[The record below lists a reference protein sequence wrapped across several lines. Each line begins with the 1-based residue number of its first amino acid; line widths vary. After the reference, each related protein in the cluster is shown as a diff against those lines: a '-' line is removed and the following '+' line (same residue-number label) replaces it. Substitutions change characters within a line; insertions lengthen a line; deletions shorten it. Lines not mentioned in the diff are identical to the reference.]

1 MRRGNTHHHATP
13 QVQSASTAEGLNRMI
28 DLYMENVASPGSQLE
43 LEIRFGTMGFR
54 TLTHNDHANVID
66 RLLSAGYRPIGTG
79 DYHLRIHY
87 ENAGANASKHAMS
100 NNRFEIDGMAQIQK
114 YCTTNELDTD
124 ISYGPNRA
132 RCTRKMDAFVNGAPV
147 RPVKFKD
154 FNFKV
159 SLQRETGLHMES
171 AEIGRVIRAWPQTKK
186 SFRYMKRTSFE
197 HPESPIRFD
206 ISVVKES
213 KRLPPPNSWM
223 METTY
228 TFDQADVINSPPK
241 YEIEIEIDNRRVG
254 PGKFVDTPKALA
266 FLVRRA
272 IKVVL
277 SGLQGTNFPVPY
289 SEIQAVSNS
298 YHQLLYRNH
307 DKRQR
312 HDPEGGAGRRPD
324 DSESSSSSSSSSTS
338 SSSDSGSDD
347 DGNEKRGP
355 QRKQGTQG
363 NQERDKDNDKDKD
376 KDKKNV
382 RLTTK
387 DFIGPSSV
395 TLQRVN
401 VSSKYDRDRHD
412 RETSVPNIRHNYT
425 VTDKADGQRKL
436 LFVNG
441 TGRMYLI
448 DTAMNVQFTGLVC
461 RDDKLYWSLLDG
473 EHILHGKN
481 GDYINMYA
489 AFDIYFIRKIDI
501 RHLALAFQH
510 DDYANTNTTNFRL
523 HYLTTFM
530 MDTANAFQSVEPGAG
545 APMRIVPKRFRVAGK
560 HNPNEIFECC
570 TDILNQIQDGGF
582 VYNTDG
588 LIFTPAD
595 TGVGMF
601 RAGGR
606 PQMHRF
612 TWPLSF
618 KWKPVSHNTID
629 FLVTTDKNDDQ
640 SDTIY
645 QKPNPVTC
653 SDAPVIK
660 YKTLTLRV
668 GYTDRDGCANPLH
681 TVLDGVSKVAANSRM
696 ALPDEP
702 PKAAVPFFPTTPYDP
717 SAHICNVALHNVNG
731 IYQMRTESGDGFTD
745 KSVVEFRYDKTRE
758 PGMRWIPIKVRHDKT
773 LARETGNA
781 FRVANDNWYSIHYPV
796 EERMLRADAAGTA
809 TSPIDE
815 TSEEYETGIYY
826 QRNRTDAAHGR
837 GTKRATT
844 TAATGVSGATGAT
857 ATSAAG
863 SGLVDISSTQPM
875 RDFHN
880 KFVKRTLI
888 SAVAKPGKTLIDF
901 ACGKGGDISK
911 WIDAG
916 LRFVF
921 GIDVS
926 EDNITNHY
934 DGAYARYITYAK
946 CHVDAVT
953 YDGERKIPYAVF
965 SKGDCGAVIR
975 TAANTATAGQQGQ
988 QQHQRQDQESD
999 ARSLGVDVHQAIK
1012 QTVFGER
1019 PHDAKLIGKELSTYY
1034 GIGREGFDVSSIQ
1047 FGLHYFW
1054 KDVKTL
1060 HTFMRNVSECT
1071 KVGGHFIGTCYDGR
1085 RVFDMLKQYNT
1096 RIPLRFE
1103 DEKGRIILSIL
1114 KRYAKDAYF
1123 DDETCLGYAI
1133 DVFGESINATHTE
1146 YLVNMVYLER
1156 IMRNY
1161 GFELVPQADAQR
1173 DLMLP
1178 NGMGSFAELFD
1189 MMTQYYEYFEPSI
1202 AYFPKDAG
1210 RAAESPLEGVLPR
1223 EVALAK
1229 RKRDKEIALKNREY
1243 EKRLKSQSA
1252 LGVDNR
1258 RAAGD
1263 ASDDDDDDD
1272 DDDYEDDAGAARGKG
1287 RGPRVTYT
1295 TGYGAYNNALPI
1307 NANSDVLYYNPR
1319 GKAAEMND
1327 TLKTMSFLNNYFVF
1341 RKIQHVDAQSVSDAF
1356 IKNDGMIMMDQAQQ
1370 EQQEQHHQSQTQQ
1383 EQQQQQQP
1391 KDKASG
1397 SQRVKKQIDGVIYVM
1412 DAMTGELYKPGH
1424 LKTCIGVLIVSAN
1437 GKKKEIEFTND
1448 DYAAQHKLQKEKT
1461 AKKHKDDVPKEDA
1474 PKETG
1479 DEGNGDEP
1487 EKEKKKRPKKMDK
1500 KEKE

>member
-1 MRRGNTHHHATP
+1 MRRGNTHTTAHASQARAAP
-13 QVQSASTAEGLNRMI
+13 VQSASTAEGLNRMI

-54 TLTHNDHANVID
+54 TLTHNDHSNVID
-66 RLLSAGYRPIGTG
+66 RLLSAGYQPIGTG

-87 ENAGANASKHAMS
+87 ENASNTNANAAAATTKHVMS
-100 NNRFEIDGMAQIQK
+100 NNRIEIDGMAQIQK

-147 RPVKFKD
+147 RPVKFND

-159 SLQRETGLHMES
+159 SLQRETGLHLES

-223 METTY
+223 METAY

-241 YEIEIEIDNRRVG
+241 YELEIEIDNRRVG

-298 YHQLLYRNH
+298 YHYLLYRTH

-312 HDPEGGAGRRPD
+312 HDPEARAEGGAGRRPD
-324 DSESSSSSSSSSTS
+324 ADAESDSNSDSDSKSSSG
-338 SSSDSGSDD
+338 SGSDSEP
-347 DGNEKRGP
+347 EKGRGR
-355 QRKQGTQG
+355 QRD
-363 NQERDKDNDKDKD
+363 QE

-382 RLTTK
+382 RLMTR

-401 VSSKYDRDRHD
+401 VSSKYDRDRHS

-510 DDYANTNTTNFRL
+510 DDQSNTNTTNFRL

-530 MDTANAFQSVEPGAG
+530 LDSANAFQSVEPGAG

-560 HNPNEIFECC
+560 TDPNEIFACC

-601 RAGGR
+601 RTGGR
-606 PQMHRF
+606 PEMRRF

-640 SDTIY
+640 SDIIY
-645 QKPNPVTC
+645 QKPSTVTC
-653 SDAPVIK
+653 SDEPVIK

-668 GYTDRDGCANPLH
+668 GYNDRDGCPNPLH
-681 TVLDGVSKVAANSRM
+681 TVLDGVSKVAAHSRM

-717 SAHICNVALHNVNG
+717 TAHICNIVMHNVNG
-731 IYQMRTESGDGFTD
+731 IYQMRTESGDVFTD

-773 LARETGNA
+773 LARESGNA

-796 EERMLRADAAGTA
+796 EERMLRTDSNAFA
-809 TSPIDE
+809 TSSSVDE

-826 QRNRTDAAHGR
+826 QRTHTGR
-837 GTKRATT
+837 GPTNPKFRTNAAKS
-844 TAATGVSGATGAT
+844 TASASSSA
-857 ATSAAG
+857 SAAAVM
-863 SGLVDISSTQPM
+863 VDISSTQAM

-911 WIDAG
+911 WIDSG
-916 LRFVF
+916 LQFVF
-921 GIDVS
+921 GIDIS
-926 EDNITNHY
+926 EDNITNQY
-934 DGAYARYITYAK
+934 DGAYARYITYVKYHA
-946 CHVDAVT
+946 DAVAPNRRANVG
-953 YDGERKIPYAVF
+953 DGSGTGVPYAVF
-965 SKGDCGAVIR
+965 SRGDCGSVIR
-975 TAANTATAGQQGQ
+975 EAGQSIE
-988 QQHQRQDQESD
+988 HS
-999 ARSLGVDVHQAIK
+999 RSLDVDVYQAIK

-1019 PHDAKLIGKELSTYY
+1019 QHDANLVGKELSEYY

-1047 FGLHYFW
+1047 FAMHYFW

-1085 RVFDMLKQYNT
+1085 RVFDMLKSYTT
-1096 RIPLRFE
+1096 RNPLRFE
-1103 DEKGRIILSIL
+1103 DDRHQVILSIL
-1114 KRYAKDAYF
+1114 KRYANEEYF

-1156 IMRNY
+1156 VMRNY
-1161 GFELVPQADAQR
+1161 GFELVPEVDARR

-1178 NGMGSFAELFD
+1178 GGTGSFRDMFD
-1189 MMTQYYEYFEPSI
+1189 MMTEYYEYFEPSI
-1202 AYFPKDAG
+1202 PYIPKDASN
-1210 RAAESPLEGVLPR
+1210 RPAESPLEGVLPK

-1229 RKRDKEIALKNREY
+1229 KNRDREMALKNREY
-1243 EKRLKSQSA
+1243 EKQLKSQSA
-1252 LGVDNR
+1252 LGVDR
-1258 RAAGD
+1258 RRTGADDAGVSD
-1263 ASDDDDDDD
+1263 SDSDDDRTALRTKG
-1272 DDDYEDDAGAARGKG
+1272 AGVGNSSSGSSYKN
-1287 RGPRVTYT
+1287 T
-1295 TGYGAYNNALPI
+1295 LPM
-1307 NANSDVLYYNPR
+1307 NANSDVVYYNPR
-1319 GKAAEMND
+1319 GKAAEMTE
-1327 TLKTMSFLNNYFVF
+1327 TLKTISFLNSYFVF
-1341 RKIQHVDAQSVSDAF
+1341 KKTQHVDARSVSDAF
-1356 IKNDGMIMMDQAQQ
+1356 IKNDGMLMAQQ
-1370 EQQEQHHQSQTQQ
+1370 QHDELEQVHH
-1383 EQQQQQQP
+1383 P
-1391 KDKASG
+1391 KDKEKAKDKEAGKEGAHAATAAAAVAEQPEKASA
-1397 SQRVKKQIDGVIYVM
+1397 QRVKKQIDGVVYVM
-1412 DAMTGELYKPGH
+1412 DAMTGELFKPGH
-1424 LKTCIGVLIVSAN
+1424 LKTRIGVLIVTAN
-1437 GKKKEIEFTND
+1437 GKKKEIEFATD
-1448 DYAAQHKLQKEKT
+1448 DYAAQHKLQKEK
-1461 AKKHKDDVPKEDA
+1461 AAAAASEKRKHKDDKDNAETEPPAEPK
-1474 PKETG
+1474 P
-1479 DEGNGDEP
+1479 
-1487 EKEKKKRPKKMDK
+1487 KKK
-1500 KEKE
+1500 

>member
-1 MRRGNTHHHATP
+1 
-13 QVQSASTAEGLNRMI
+13 MI

-66 RLLSAGYRPIGTG
+66 RLLSAGYRPIGAG

-87 ENAGANASKHAMS
+87 ENAAANANANKHVMS

-124 ISYGPNRA
+124 VSYGPNRA

-147 RPVKFKD
+147 RPVKFND

-159 SLQRETGLHMES
+159 SLQRETGLHLES
-171 AEIGRVIRAWPQTKK
+171 AEVGRVIRAWPQTKK

-223 METTY
+223 METAY

-241 YEIEIEIDNRRVG
+241 YELEIEIDNRRVG

-289 SEIQAVSNS
+289 SEIQAVANS
-298 YHQLLYRNH
+298 YHYLLYRNH

-312 HDPEGGAGRRPD
+312 KETQGGGGSGGRLSESESD
-324 DSESSSSSSSSSTS
+324 ESSSDTESS
-338 SSSDSGSDD
+338 
-347 DGNEKRGP
+347 EERGRGKER
-355 QRKQGTQG
+355 QT
-363 NQERDKDNDKDKD
+363 NQEKQEKQET
-376 KDKKNV
+376 DKKNV
-382 RLTTK
+382 RLITR

-401 VSSKYDRDRHD
+401 VSSRYDRDRHN
-412 RETSVPNIRHNYT
+412 RETSVPNIRHSYT

-436 LFVNG
+436 LFVNE

-461 RDDKLYWSLLDG
+461 RDDKLHWSLLDG

-510 DDYANTNTTNFRL
+510 DDYSNTNTTNFRL

-530 MDTANAFQSVEPGAG
+530 MDSVNAFRSVEPGAG

-560 HNPNEIFECC
+560 HDPNDIFACC

-640 SDTIY
+640 SDIVY

-668 GYTDRDGCANPLH
+668 GYTDRDRCPNPLH
-681 TVLDGVSKVAANSRM
+681 AVLDGISNIAARSRM
-696 ALPDEP
+696 VLPDEP

-717 SAHICNVALHNVNG
+717 SAHICNIALHNVNG
-731 IYQMRTESGDGFTD
+731 IYQMRTESGDVFTD
-745 KSVVEFRYDKTRE
+745 KSVVEFRYDKTRD

-773 LARETGNA
+773 LARESGNA
-781 FRVANDNWYSIHYPV
+781 FHVANDNWYSIHYPV
-796 EERMLRADAAGTA
+796 EERMLRADAVGTA
-809 TSPIDE
+809 TASIDE

-826 QRNRTDAAHGR
+826 QRNRTDAAFGR
-837 GTKRATT
+837 GTKKASSS
-844 TAATGVSGATGAT
+844 SGAGTGI
-857 ATSAAG
+857 
-863 SGLVDISSTQPM
+863 VDISSTQPL

-946 CHVDAVT
+946 GHVDAVAD
-953 YDGERKIPYAVF
+953 DGERKIPYAVF

-975 TAANTATAGQQGQ
+975 TAAGVAGADSGKS
-988 QQHQRQDQESD
+988 DGDD

-1012 QTVFGER
+1012 QTVFGEQS
-1019 PHDAKLIGKELSTYY
+1019 HDAKLIGKEFSTYY

-1085 RVFDMLKQYNT
+1085 RVFDMLKPYNT

-1103 DEKGRIILSIL
+1103 DERGRIILSIL
-1114 KRYAKDAYF
+1114 KRYAKGDYF

-1161 GFELVPQADAQR
+1161 GFELVPEADARR

-1178 NGMGSFAELFD
+1178 SGMGSFAELFD

-1202 AYFPKDAG
+1202 AYFPKDASG

-1223 EVALAK
+1223 EVVLAK
-1229 RKRDKEIALKNREY
+1229 RKRDQELVLKNREY

-1263 ASDDDDDDD
+1263 ANHDDNDNDDDDDDD
-1272 DDDYEDDAGAARGKG
+1272 DDDEGAARGRGRGRG
-1287 RGPRVTYT
+1287 RGPRVTYA

-1307 NANSDVLYYNPR
+1307 NASSDVMYYNPR
-1319 GKAAEMND
+1319 GKAAEMSE

-1356 IKNDGMIMMDQAQQ
+1356 IKNEGMLMDQSQQQ
-1370 EQQEQHHQSQTQQ
+1370 EQQ
-1383 EQQQQQQP
+1383 EQQQQQQQP
-1391 KDKASG
+1391 KSSLPKAVPDQEQANEKVPG
-1397 SQRVKKQIDGVIYVM
+1397 SQRVKKQIDGVIYMM

-1424 LKTCIGVLIVSAN
+1424 LKTRIGVLIVSAN
-1437 GKKKEIEFTND
+1437 GKKKEIEFAND
-1448 DYAAQHKLQKEKT
+1448 DYAAQHKLQKEKA
-1461 AKKHKDDVPKEDA
+1461 AKKHNDDASESTATAAAAAAAAA
-1474 PKETG
+1474 PSE
-1479 DEGNGDEP
+1479 ES
-1487 EKEKKKRPKKMDK
+1487 EKEKKKRTKKK
-1500 KEKE
+1500 